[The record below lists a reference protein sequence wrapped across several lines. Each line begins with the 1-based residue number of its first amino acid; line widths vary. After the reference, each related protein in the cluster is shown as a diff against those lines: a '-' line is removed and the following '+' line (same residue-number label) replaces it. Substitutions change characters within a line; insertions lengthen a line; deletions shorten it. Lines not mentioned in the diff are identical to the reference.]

1 MRTDN
6 TTPEKMQIICNI
18 QTIREKTGGN
28 REFNALNKLS
38 IDELR
43 ELQDVEIINWNN
55 TFTQN

>member
-28 REFNALNKLS
+28 KEFNALNKLS

-55 TFTQN
+55 TFTP

>member
-43 ELQDVEIINWNN
+43 ELQDAEVINWNN
-55 TFTQN
+55 TFTP

>member
-43 ELQDVEIINWNN
+43 ELQDVEVINWNN
-55 TFTQN
+55 TFTP

>member
-55 TFTQN
+55 TFTP